1 MVDAASSVTDS
12 VFVGREQELSE
23 LMENLEQAKQGN
35 GRLVVVEGEAGIGKT
50 RLIHELARIAME
62 QGFEATYGRCLSLQQ
77 ADPYAPFVDALGDRL
92 GMSRTKQGEDE
103 LPLGLMGVRDEV
115 NEAYGS
121 AGGLPLGLIPMA
133 DGPDSNLDKIDI
145 QSERDKLFN
154 HVLDVIIDSSG
165 QTPLMIF
172 IDDLQWADNAT
183 LQLLFYIAR
192 NITNRNVLLVAA
204 LRLEDIDDKANNT
217 PFAQLQQQVG
227 RSISHQRI
235 TLQKMTQDDVG
246 KIIMNIVGVKEVPER
261 FLHKLY
267 EESRGNPFFVEEVVK
282 SLMDEGIILRH
293 GHIWDTGVDLSQIRI
308 PNTIRDV
315 ITHRIARLD
324 EDVKRVLRFASVIGD
339 RWTFNVLK
347 EVTGI
352 GEEELLD
359 SLDTLMEADII
370 SEVTGSK
377 EEEFVFG
384 HKVTRS
390 VVYNGMS
397 KSRVRMMHKS
407 TGEVIERLYSD
418 DLDSWVYE
426 LARHFTLGK
435 DFFEAY
441 KYSIMAGEKAFRGM
455 AFEEAANYFISA
467 FRTVDM
473 LPPSEKIEREAEKLK
488 LSTSIGN
495 LYLHLAMWT
504 EATKY
509 YETAL
514 TLSRKTEN
522 EKEECKILI
531 AIGHSQRLLG
541 NYPRAEDN
549 YDAAAKI
556 ADKLSD
562 AVSMAEIQ
570 RGLGYVHWR
579 KGENDDAVDH
589 YNQSISFAMKAGD
602 LSSMAKT
609 FIEMGNVYNHWGDQ
623 EKAIEYYNKSLDE
636 LEQLSDY
643 SELARAHNN
652 LGDSYLRTS
661 EWDKAIEHFDMSKEF
676 ADKVGNKNMVAWAR
690 FNSAEALAYK
700 GDLEKAEK
708 YCDEAMTICEAQDDK
723 ICMQATFAKYG
734 LIYRLREDWDKA
746 IENYNKAV
754 VILEMLDI
762 PYELGDVYFELGMAY
777 EAMDE
782 SMAALD
788 NYNMA
793 QELFENVGAK
803 SELKSVEEK
812 LKNLEGK

>member
-1 MVDAASSVTDS
+1 MVSTTASETTTP
-12 VFVGREQELSE
+12 FVGRESE
-23 LMENLEQAKQGN
+23 LAELTANLNEAQAGN
-35 GRLVVVEGEAGIGKT
+35 GRMVVVEGEAGIGKT
-50 RLIHELARIAME
+50 RLIHKLASTAME
-62 QGFEATYGRCLSLQQ
+62 QGFEASYGRCLSLQQ
-77 ADPYAPFVDALGDRL
+77 ADPYAPFIDALGDKL
-92 GMSRTKQGEDE
+92 GISSTGNDVDE
-103 LPLGLMGVRDEV
+103 LPLGLMGMGET
-115 NEAYGS
+115 EAYGS
-121 AGGLPLGLIPMA
+121 AGGLPMGLIPMA
-133 DGPDSNLDKIDI
+133 DSSEGDLSKLDI

-154 HVLDVIIDSSG
+154 RVLDVIIESSKVKP
-165 QTPLMIF
+165 QMLF

-183 LQLLFYIAR
+183 LQLLFFIAR
-192 NITNRNVLLVAA
+192 NITNNRVLMVAA
-204 LRLEDIDDKANNT
+204 LRLEDVDDKTEDT
-217 PFAQLQQQVG
+217 PFAQLHQQVG

-235 TLQKMTQDDVG
+235 ILEKMTHDDVG
-246 KIIMNIVGVKEVPER
+246 KIIMNLVGVKEVPER

-324 EDVKRVLRFASVIGD
+324 EDDKRVLRFASVIGD
-339 RWTFNVLK
+339 RYTFNVLR
-347 EVTGI
+347 EVTGMR
-352 GEEELLD
+352 EEDLLD
-359 SLDTLMEADII
+359 SLDKLMEADIL
-370 SEVTGSK
+370 SEVSGSK

-390 VVYNGMS
+390 VVYDGMS
-397 KSRVRMMHKS
+397 KSRVRLMHKS
-407 TGEVIERLYSD
+407 TGEVIERLYAEN
-418 DLDSWVYE
+418 LESWVYE
-426 LARHFTLGK
+426 LARHFMLGK
-435 DFFEAY
+435 EFFNAY

-455 AFEEAANYFISA
+455 AFEEAAQYFITA
-467 FRTVDM
+467 LRTVDM
-473 LPPSEKIEREAEKLK
+473 LPPSEKLDKDAEKLK

-495 LYLHLAMWT
+495 LYLHLAVWT
-504 EATKY
+504 EAIKY
-509 YETAL
+509 YDTAL
-514 TLSRKTEN
+514 SLARKRE
-522 EKEECKILI
+522 ERKEETKILI

-541 NYPRAEDN
+541 NYSRAEDN
-549 YDAAAKI
+549 YQMAAQI
-556 ADKLSD
+556 ADDLSD
-562 AVSMAEIQ
+562 SVSMAEIQ

-623 EKAIEYYNKSLDE
+623 EKAIEYYNKALEE

-652 LGDSYLRTS
+652 LGDSYLRMKQY
-661 EWDKAIEHFDMSKEF
+661 EKAIEHFGLTKEN

-690 FNSAEALAYK
+690 FNSAEALAYT
-700 GDLEKAEK
+700 GDLETAEK
-708 YCDEAMTICEAQDDK
+708 YCNEAMAICEAQDDK

-734 LIYRLREDWDKA
+734 LIYRLREEWDKA

-762 PYELGDVYFELGMAY
+762 PYELGDVYFELGEAY
-777 EAMDE
+777 EAMGE
-782 SMAALD
+782 NMAALD

-793 QELFENVGAK
+793 HELFENVGAK

-812 LKNLEGK
+812 LKHLEGK